1 MKESLLDRLAARM
14 GCTYLSDL
22 HWLDRTQKAKL
33 ASVVWHI
40 EPEDATLFEWNDA
53 LLYLA
58 GDLPAETAGGRT
70 GKAAGLSVGSIRP
83 AQPHIC
89 PPPCIYMGQTKPEPL
104 AARRKTH
111 VL

>member
-22 HWLDRTQKAKL
+22 HWMDRTQKAKL

-58 GDLPAETAGGRT
+58 GNPPAETAG
-70 GKAAGLSVGSIRP
+70 
-83 AQPHIC
+83 
-89 PPPCIYMGQTKPEPL
+89 
-104 AARRKTH
+104 AAREKLLDYLSDR
-111 VL
+111 